1 VDEYGPLF
9 GVLMN
14 IAYLKCSMCGA
25 EYSPDKVKYVCPKH
39 GDSGL
44 LDVVYDY
51 EKIKSHVSP
60 VRISKSGEFSI
71 WRYWDLLPIENHDS
85 IPPLRVGWTPLYR
98 APRLGKQLAIKGLFL
113 KDDGVNPTGSFKDR
127 ASAVVVAKAKELSV
141 DVITTASSGNAGAA
155 LAGLSASAQIPAVVF
170 VPSTAPEAKVAQ
182 LLIYGA
188 HVFLVKGT
196 YDQAFDLC
204 LSASKEFGWYSR
216 NTGYNPYTTEGKKT
230 ASLEIC
236 EQLSMKKLDFG
247 EEWVAPDRI
256 FVSVGDG
263 NIITGMWK
271 GLRDLL
277 SLGWIDKLP
286 KLMGVQAEGSA
297 ACYNAWKAG
306 TETIT
311 PIDPHTIADSISVGL
326 PRDGTRAVRA
336 VRQTG
341 GAFVTVRDDDILD
354 AMRNLARKEAIF
366 AEPAGATGYAGIVE
380 AVNRGMIDKD
390 EEIVVVITGN
400 GLKDVPS
407 AVRATGKAPLI
418 EPKLEAVPRF

>member
-1 VDEYGPLF
+1 MDEYGPLF

-14 IAYLKCSMCGA
+14 MAYLKCSLCGA
-25 EYSPDKVKYVCPKH
+25 EYSTDEVKYVCPKH

-85 IPPLRVGWTPLYR
+85 IPPLRVGWTPLYS
-98 APRLGKQLAIKGLFL
+98 ASRLGKQLAIKDLFL

-127 ASAVVVAKAKELSV
+127 ASALVVAKAKELGV
-141 DVITTASSGNAGAA
+141 GVITTASSGNAGAA
-155 LAGLSASAQIPAVVF
+155 LAGLSASAQVPAVVF

-188 HVFLVKGT
+188 RVFLVKGT

-236 EQLSMKKLDFG
+236 EQLAMKKLDFS
-247 EEWVAPDRI
+247 EEWIAPDRI

-263 NIITGMWK
+263 NIITGIWK

-311 PIDPHTIADSISVGL
+311 PIDPHTIADSINVGL
-326 PRDGTRAVRA
+326 PRDGTRAIRA
-336 VRQTG
+336 VRETG

-366 AEPAGATGYAGIVE
+366 AEPAGATGYAGLVE
-380 AVNRGMIDKD
+380 AVNRGMIDED
-390 EEIVVVITGN
+390 EEVVVVITGN

-407 AVRATGKAPLI
+407 AVRAAGKAPLI
-418 EPKLEAVPRF
+418 EPKLEAVPRI